1 MIHSFTVWYSRRFA
15 EVLRVSD
22 SFSRNFFYILFI
34 RDFFRKRISKSQNL
48 SKCFC
53 SVFLYGL
60 L

>member
-34 RDFFRKRISKSQNL
+34 RDFFRKRISKGQNL
-48 SKCFC
+48 GKMI
-53 SVFLYGL
+53 L
-60 L
+60 